1 MGSPPQMETIGAP
14 QSSSAARHCS
24 TVNVSLIVG
33 LYSRMRPQPVHV
45 RLHACNGSIIITKG
59 NFFSRRIAFPA
70 RYPVRLAVMLSGN
83 LIQPPNLTCDA
94 GSRQPRAGT
103 R

>member
-24 TVNVSLIVG
+24 TVSVSLIVD
-33 LYSRMRPQPVHV
+33 LYSRIRPQPVHV
-45 RLHACNGSIIITKG
+45 ILQPCSGSSIITKG

-70 RYPVRLAVMLSGN
+70 RYPVKLAVILSGN
-83 LIQPPNLTCDA
+83 LIQPPDLTCGA
-94 GSRQPRAGT
+94 GNLQARAGK